1 MSTPAN
7 ERHFTSDTE
16 LSVVRPRSPAPE
28 ESVTTDDSSPDTW
41 TAVQPAEPQDL
52 ARDTHLQRAERRSRE
67 MLIEAGSQL
76 EKRVKNP
83 DGGDSSV
90 QEIVL
95 HETAQ
100 RDEIAKEALGGSRK
114 HHRLP
119 RWIGAIPKGVL
130 GFDFSLLL
138 YFFAGIT
145 NVDWSSPLSLPL
157 GFAFV
162 LAGMVTVLSYG
173 FFSFTGHRLRS
184 HKNHT
189 GTIHREDVDGITVSA
204 FVIAIVVIAVLAVLM
219 FVRIRTEVL
228 YALGG
233 QAQATAL
240 VIAVAVSVVNAVA
253 NFLVIAIHALNGS
266 DQTAR
271 LDKLSAAI
279 RGPVTRVNRLR
290 AKAAKELNL

>member
-1 MSTPAN
+1 
-7 ERHFTSDTE
+7 
-16 LSVVRPRSPAPE
+16 
-28 ESVTTDDSSPDTW
+28 
-41 TAVQPAEPQDL
+41 
-52 ARDTHLQRAERRSRE
+52 
-67 MLIEAGSQL
+67 MLIEVGSQL
-76 EKRVKNP
+76 ERRVRHP

-90 QEIVL
+90 EKIVQ
-95 HETAQ
+95 HEAAQ
-100 RDEIAKEALGGSRK
+100 RDEIVSETSGGSRK

-119 RWIGAIPKGVL
+119 RWIGAIPKCVL

-145 NVDWSSPLSLPL
+145 NVDWSNPLSVAL

-173 FFSFTGHRLRS
+173 FLSFTGHRLRS

-189 GTIHREDVDGITVSA
+189 GTIHREDVDGITGA
-204 FVIAIVVIAVLAVLM
+204 TFVIAIVVIAVLAVLM

-233 QAQATAL
+233 QAQSTAL
-240 VIAVAVSVVNAVA
+240 VIAVVVSAVNAVA
-253 NFLVIAIHALNGS
+253 NFLVIAIHAFNGS

-279 RGPVTRVNRLR
+279 RGPIARVNRLR
-290 AKAAKELNL
+290 AQAAKVVNL